1 MRVPF
6 RWALLA
12 ALLPLIQPG
21 CAPRAVALQGQAAEA
36 VRKGIESGKVTF
48 DHSRFSR
55 VLETFNREMGTRFDY
70 AGLKAHPED
79 LNAYLEAV
87 GQVDLSSLSRDE
99 LLALLINAYNAATIE
114 SVLESMDA
122 AHPSGVS
129 SIRDIPEVFTRKT
142 HTIGGYLLSLDNLEH
157 GLIRPLFK
165 DPRAHF
171 VVNCA
176 SISCA
181 PLPPQALTG
190 TSLAS
195 QLEDAARRTLSSPEY
210 VRVEGDRLLVTKLLD
225 WFSAD
230 FTTQGFQGAEK
241 SLPRYL
247 RKYASEEV
255 ARFLDEAGEDP
266 PLVFM
271 DYDWSLNRATPAT
284 AGSASLSVVRDGL
297 WRRGAGQCRISEIM
311 LHSAADPSRLAAL
324 RLAYVPLW
332 VRCTSACLAFR
343 APRQP
348 RC

>member
-6 RWALLA
+6 QRALLA
-12 ALLPLIQPG
+12 SLLALIQPA

-36 VRKGIESGKVTF
+36 VRKGIESGNSTF

-79 LNAYLEAV
+79 LGAYLEAV
-87 GQVDLSSLSRDE
+87 GQADLSSLSRDE
-99 LLALLINAYNAATIE
+99 LLAFLINAYNAATLQ
-114 SVLESMDA
+114 SVLESMDP

-142 HTIGGYLLSLDNLEH
+142 HRIGGYLLSLDNLEH

-176 SISCA
+176 SVSCA

-190 TSLAS
+190 SGLAS
-195 QLEDAARRTLSSPEY
+195 QMEYAARRTLSSPDY

-230 FTTQGFQGAEK
+230 FTTQGFHGAEK
-241 SLPRYL
+241 SLPRYV
-247 RKYASEEV
+247 RKYASQEV
-255 ARFLDEAGEDP
+255 ARFLDEAGGDP
-266 PLVFM
+266 PLAFM
-271 DYDWSLNRATPAT
+271 DYDWSLNRAT
-284 AGSASLSVVRDGL
+284 
-297 WRRGAGQCRISEIM
+297 
-311 LHSAADPSRLAAL
+311 RL
-324 RLAYVPLW
+324 PLQD
-332 VRCTSACLAFR
+332 
-343 APRQP
+343 QP
-348 RC
+348 L

>member
-1 MRVPF
+1 MIAGSMRVPV
-6 RWALLA
+6 RWALLPG
-12 ALLPLIQPG
+12 LLSLFLPA

-36 VRKGIESGKVTF
+36 VRKGIESGNGTF

-70 AGLKAHPED
+70 AGLKSHPED
-79 LNAYLEAV
+79 LKAYLEAV

-99 LLALLINAYNAATIE
+99 LLALLINAYNAATLQ

-142 HTIGGYLLSLDNLEH
+142 HRVGGYLLSLDNLEH

-176 SISCA
+176 SVSCA
-181 PLPPQALTG
+181 PLPSQALTG
-190 TSLAS
+190 SSLES
-195 QLEDAARRTLSSPEY
+195 QLEYAARRTLSSPDY

-230 FTTQGFQGAEK
+230 FTTPGFHGAQK
-241 SLPRYL
+241 SLPGYVHP
-247 RKYASEEV
+247 YASEEV
-255 ARFLDEAGEDP
+255 SRFLDEAGGDP
-266 PLVFM
+266 PLAFM
-271 DYDWSLNRATPAT
+271 DYDWSLNRAT
-284 AGSASLSVVRDGL
+284 
-297 WRRGAGQCRISEIM
+297 
-311 LHSAADPSRLAAL
+311 RL
-324 RLAYVPLW
+324 PLQD
-332 VRCTSACLAFR
+332 
-343 APRQP
+343 QP
-348 RC
+348 F